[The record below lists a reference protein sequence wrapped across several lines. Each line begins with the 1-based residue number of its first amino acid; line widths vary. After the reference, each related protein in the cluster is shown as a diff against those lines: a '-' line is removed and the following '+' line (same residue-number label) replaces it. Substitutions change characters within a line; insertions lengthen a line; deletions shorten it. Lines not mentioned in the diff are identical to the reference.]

1 MRLDEMFI
9 ILLKFSDN
17 KNLAPEFMQAHN
29 DWIKQGFDEHIFLL
43 VGSLKPGLGGCI
55 LAHDTPLQELQLRIN
70 KDPFVKQNIVSA
82 EILEVSA
89 NQATEQL
96 EFLLG

>member
-1 MRLDEMFI
+1 MFI

-17 KNLAPEFMQAHN
+17 KDQAADFMQAHN
-29 DWIKQGFDEHIFLL
+29 DWIKQGLDDHVFLL
-43 VGSLKPGLGGCI
+43 VGSLKPGLGGCL
-55 LAHDTPLQELQLRIN
+55 LAHNTPLQELQLRIN
-70 KDPFVKQNIVSA
+70 KDPFVEQNIVSA